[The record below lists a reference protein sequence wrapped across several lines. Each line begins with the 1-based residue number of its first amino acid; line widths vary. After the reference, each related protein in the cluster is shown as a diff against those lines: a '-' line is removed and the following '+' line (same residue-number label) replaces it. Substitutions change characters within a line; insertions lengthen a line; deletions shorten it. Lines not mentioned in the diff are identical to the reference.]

1 MQLVSIFIKRQRRD
15 CAFFPLHSQ
24 IAINQ
29 ANIERESRCY
39 GTCHSS
45 LNATTTAAAAS
56 HRQQVRM

>member
-29 ANIERESRCY
+29 ANIERESRYY

-45 LNATTTAAAAS
+45 LNATTTETVS